1 LNFASDNTTGAS
13 PEVIRAIVD
22 ANDGQTM
29 PYGNDD
35 YTAAVTERIR
45 DLFETDA
52 DVFLVATGSAANSL
66 ALSTMTSS
74 YGAILCHWLAHIYED
89 ECGGPEFY
97 SGGAK
102 LIPLDG
108 EGAKVDVQ
116 QLKAHAGRGVG
127 DVHMVQPMA
136 ASITQLTEMGAVYS
150 VDEVGAVSQICKS
163 HNLKLHMDGARF
175 ANALVAL
182 ECSPADITWKAG
194 VDVMSFG
201 ASKNGVL
208 SSEAV
213 IFFDKSMAREF
224 EFRRKRGGHL
234 FSKMRLLAC
243 QMEAY
248 LKDDL
253 WLKNA
258 THANAMG
265 QRLKQGLSGLAGI
278 EFSGA
283 FDANMLFPKMSH
295 DLIAALHADGF
306 QFYDDRWSDGVVR
319 LVTAFN
325 TPENHVDAF
334 IKAAQKHSGA

>member
-13 PEVIRAIVD
+13 PEVIAAIVA

-35 YTAAVTERIR
+35 YTRKVSERIC

-52 DVFLVATGSAANSL
+52 EVFLVATGTAANSL
-66 ALSTMTSS
+66 ALSTMTPS
-74 YGAILCHWLAHIYED
+74 YGSVLCHWLSHIYED
-89 ECGGPEFY
+89 ECGAPEFF

-108 EGAKVDVQ
+108 DGAKINPES
-116 QLKAHAGRGVG
+116 LKKHANRGVG

-136 ASITQLTEMGAVYS
+136 VSITQITEMGDQYT
-150 VDEVGAVSQICKS
+150 VDEVGAISEICKS
-163 HNLKLHMDGARF
+163 NELKLHMDGARF

-182 ECSPADITWKAG
+182 NCPPADITWKAG
-194 VDVMSFG
+194 VDVLSFG
-201 ASKNGVL
+201 ASKNGAL

-234 FSKMRLLAC
+234 FSKMRLLAS
-243 QMEAY
+243 QMDAY
-248 LKDDL
+248 LEDDL
-253 WLKNA
+253 WLTNA
-258 THANAMG
+258 RHANSLG
-265 QRLKQGLSGLAGI
+265 QRLKQGLEGI
-278 EFSGA
+278 DGIKFPDGNG
-283 FDANMLFPKMSH
+283 ANMLFPKMSQKII
-295 DLIAALHADGF
+295 DALHNEGF
-306 QFYDDRWSDGVVR
+306 QFYDDRWGDGVVR

-325 TPENHVDAF
+325 TPDHHVDAF
-334 IKAAQKHSGA
+334 IESANRHAK